1 LRPHRGDLVQ
11 AQALPLGIMLGGLA
25 SMLPERRNENV
36 ALAPRSVLVGFLAT
50 LLSAALI
57 GLVTPA

>member
-1 LRPHRGDLVQ
+1 MTY
-11 AQALPLGIMLGGLA
+11 ALCGFANLGSVGIMWVDLTTMQL
-25 SMLPERRNENV
+25 ERRNEIV

>member
-1 LRPHRGDLVQ
+1 LVQ

-25 SMLPERRNENV
+25 TMLPERRNEIV
-36 ALAPRSVLVGFLAT
+36 ALAPRSVLVGFLAP

-57 GLVTPA
+57 GLVTSA